1 MGSYFD
7 LNFQGAKKLF
17 NIRFFIIIVIICAVL
32 FIVIG
37 VAKTTVKCPAQEIK
51 YVYVPMSFAEQQT
64 DVEPVSE
71 TFSKLFSEPS
81 PWISD
86 VVSPEYDYSAIT
98 S

>member
-7 LNFQGAKKLF
+7 LNFQGVKKVF
-17 NIRFFIIIVIICAVL
+17 NIRFFIIIIIFCAIL
-32 FIVIG
+32 FI
-37 VAKTTVKCPAQEIK
+37 TVGLVKSTMKCPMQEIK
-51 YVYVPMSFAEQQT
+51 YVYVPRTFDEQQT

-86 VVSPEYDYSAIT
+86 VVSPEYNYT

>member
-37 VAKTTVKCPAQEIK
+37 ITKSNMTCPSQQIK
-51 YVYVPMSFAEQQT
+51 YIYIPRSFAEQQT

-71 TFSKLFSEPS
+71 TFLKLFTEPS
-81 PWISD
+81 PWITD
-86 VVSPEYDYSAIT
+86 VVSPEYDY
-98 S
+98 